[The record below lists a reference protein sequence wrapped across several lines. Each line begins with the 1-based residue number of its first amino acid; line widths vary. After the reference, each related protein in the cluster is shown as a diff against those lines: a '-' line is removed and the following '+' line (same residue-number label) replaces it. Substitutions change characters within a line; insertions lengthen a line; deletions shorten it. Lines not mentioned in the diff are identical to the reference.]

1 MNYSFQIGRNEF
13 DCEDLK
19 QNDIIYLTN
28 ARIYFV
34 INFIPVIPAGNEDA
48 NSHPNEII

>member
-1 MNYSFQIGRNEF
+1 MGRNEL

-19 QNDIIYLTN
+19 QKDIIYFIS
-28 ARIYFV
+28 ASIYFV

-48 NSHPNEII
+48 NSQPKDII